1 MQHAQTKA
9 APLPARSLQNSS
21 PFLTRLCRLGAAL
34 SCSLALIACGSS
46 ADSSAS
52 TSAAP
57 QDDAAAGQLTRPDYQ
72 RAMYDPIHF
81 KPAIETATDE
91 QCLACHKE
99 VLEPSVR
106 AQSIAGVQ
114 PAQVKAW
121 YQDLSTYTG
130 DQETFHRRHLVTP
143 YAKQVMDLKC
153 NTCHQGNDPREEA
166 PGSSATTVADDL
178 RLRKHVDVGAVCL
191 MCHAKMNFEVMGLPE
206 PWQKSKALF
215 NNDCLMCHAAIRTNR
230 HQVNFLKPEAIEAAA
245 QGNGDVCFGC
255 HGGRAW
261 YQMLFPY
268 PRHPWPGG
276 EEVPDWAKDRP
287 TTSLPRFLTGLPAQT
302 AAAAETAPS
311 APTET
316 TPADSAADTG
326 AQQ

>member
-9 APLPARSLQNSS
+9 APLPARSLQKSS
-21 PFLTRLCRLGAAL
+21 PLLARLGRLGAVL
-34 SCSLALIACGSS
+34 SCSFALVACGSS
-46 ADSSAS
+46 ADSADASA
-52 TSAAP
+52 TV
-57 QDDAAAGQLTRPDYQ
+57 QDDAATGQLARPDYQ

-81 KPAIETATDE
+81 KPAIESATDE
-91 QCLACHKE
+91 QCLACHQE
-99 VLEPSVR
+99 VLAPSVR
-106 AQSIAGVQ
+106 TESLAGVQ

-121 YQDLSTYTG
+121 YQDLSTYAG

-166 PGSSATTVADDL
+166 PGSSATNVDDNL
-178 RLRKHVDVGAVCL
+178 RLRKHVDVGEVCL

-287 TTSLPRFLTGLPAQT
+287 TTSLPRFLTGLPAQS
-302 AAAAETAPS
+302 AAAADAAQP
-311 APTET
+311 AATEP